1 MSLGTRPAQ
10 LTPPVP
16 PPVPPLASLLV
27 SQALLELH
35 ADPAWRAIDFISD
48 LHLAEDTPR
57 GFDAFAQYL
66 QHTPADAV
74 FILGDLFEAWVGDDA
89 RFEGFEARCAAV
101 LTAAS
106 AMQHIAFMVGNRDFL
121 LGADMLRACGV
132 QALPDP
138 VVLNAF
144 GERVVLTHGDAWCTA
159 DLDYQRLR
167 SEVRSP
173 AWLAAVLAQP
183 LAQRRVLARQMR
195 AQSEQHHAGHTG
207 PWFDVDR
214 ATAIGWM
221 ERANAPTLIHG
232 HTHRPGDE
240 MLAPGRMRRVLSD
253 WELDHG
259 TPARAEV
266 LRWRPSGF
274 VRLSPA
280 SATAPIAAIA
290 PAG

>member
-1 MSLGTRPAQ
+1 MTL
-10 LTPPVP
+10 PVP
-16 PPVPPLASLLV
+16 V
-27 SQALLELH
+27 ALSITLPALH
-35 ADPAWRAIDFISD
+35 ANATWQAIDFISD

-57 GFDAFAQYL
+57 GFDAFAEYV

-101 LTAAS
+101 LRAAS
-106 AMQHIAFMVGNRDFL
+106 AKKHIAFLVGNRDFL
-121 LGADMLRACGV
+121 LGADMLLACGM

-138 VVLNAF
+138 VVLSAF
-144 GERVVLTHGDAWCTA
+144 GERVLLTHGDAWCTA

-167 SEVRSP
+167 TEVRSP
-173 AWLAAVLAQP
+173 AWQAAVLAQP

-195 AQSEQHHAGHTG
+195 AQSEMHQAGHTG

-214 ATAIGWM
+214 AMAIEWM
-221 ERANAPTLIHG
+221 QRANAPTLIHG

-240 MLAPGRMRRVLSD
+240 TLAPGRMRRVLSD

-259 TPARAEV
+259 ATPRAEV
-266 LRWRPSGF
+266 LRWRASGF
-274 VRLSPA
+274 VRLSLD
-280 SATAPIAAIA
+280 AAVAAVRAA
-290 PAG
+290 PAVAPAR